1 MRWRSADFSI
11 PPGSGAPPD
20 VPVTASEALERV
32 RQMAAR
38 RRSTPDYAARRSAST
53 DENNTGRHSSR
64 RTPVAPPVAPP
75 ASGNG
80 HHSSLDHS
88 NGTAQRAE
96 QRANK
101 PYIARKSVP
110 SYASRRSQDFQGRPG
125 DPRRRRS
132 MARFT
137 LAEVKSAL
145 ANRKRNAGSQRPD
158 NSRNGNGARPSAL
171 DEGIDYGAHA
181 MQSVEQLMGAYSDVA
196 GVPVHQ
202 LKADLS
208 SDYRFPYNHDPAE
221 GALRS
226 LERVADLIAR
236 ASPAAGSRW

>member
-1 MRWRSADFSI
+1 MRRRSEDFSI
-11 PPGSGAPPD
+11 PPGSGTPPE

-38 RRSTPDYAARRSAST
+38 RRSTRDYASRRSAST
-53 DENNTGRHSSR
+53 DEHNNGRRSSMSS
-64 RTPVAPPVAPP
+64 PVAPPSAPPVAPP

-80 HHSSLDHS
+80 HHSSYDHS
-88 NGTAQRAE
+88 NGTAKRAE

-145 ANRKRNAGSQRPD
+145 ANRKRS
-158 NSRNGNGARPSAL
+158 S
-171 DEGIDYGAHA
+171 
-181 MQSVEQLMGAYSDVA
+181 GAYLAASCVRT
-196 GVPVHQ
+196 VPREASC
-202 LKADLS
+202 LFCLS
-208 SDYRFPYNHDPAE
+208 GLLLPFTFSGCN
-221 GALRS
+221 S
-226 LERVADLIAR
+226 
-236 ASPAAGSRW
+236 S